1 MKLSSDLYLV
11 GGGDF
16 NGFGL
21 SNDMDSHVYAID
33 GQSEI
38 ALIDCGMATIG
49 SVDRIIMNM
58 ENDGL
63 DSSKLRYIFLTHYHI
78 DHCGGLHEWQNRF
91 KIKSYIDTRA
101 VEAILTGNTEKT
113 GFKLAQKDGIYP
125 SDYVFKSPKSLTGLN
140 QGDKIQVGNINV
152 DFIPTPGHCDGH
164 SSYLVSGAKKY
175 LFSGDCVFA
184 GGKIALSNTQDCDIS
199 QYRNTI
205 LSLDNMDF
213 DSLLPGHGA
222 LALENGKKHVK
233 IAADAFRTLS
243 LPKSVI

>member
-1 MKLSSDLYLV
+1 MKLQSDLYLV

-21 SNDMDSHVYAID
+21 SNDMDSHVYVID

-38 ALIDCGMATIG
+38 ALIDCGMATKG

-58 ENDGL
+58 EKDGL

-91 KIKSYIDTRA
+91 KAEAFIDSRA
-101 VEAILTGNTEKT
+101 VDAILTGNTEKT
-113 GFKLAQKDGIYP
+113 GFKLAQKDGLYP
-125 SDYVFKSPKSLTGLN
+125 SDYVFKGPTSLIGLN
-140 QGDKIQVGNINV
+140 QGDKIQVGNISV
-152 DFIPTPGHCDGH
+152 DFIPTPGQCEGH
-164 SSYLVSGAKKY
+164 SSYIVSGIKKY

-184 GGKIALSNTQDCDIS
+184 GGKIALLNTQDCDIN
-199 QYRNTI
+199 QYRNSI
-205 LSLDNMDF
+205 LDLDRLDF

-222 LALENGKKHVK
+222 FVLENGKQHVK
-233 IAADAFRTLS
+233 IAADAFRTLL
-243 LPKSVI
+243 LPKGFI